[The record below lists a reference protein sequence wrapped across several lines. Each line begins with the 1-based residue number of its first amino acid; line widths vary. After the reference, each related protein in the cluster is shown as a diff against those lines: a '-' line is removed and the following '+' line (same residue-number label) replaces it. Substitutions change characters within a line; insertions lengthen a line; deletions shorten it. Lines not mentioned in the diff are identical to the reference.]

1 MPLHEPKLQVYRG
14 DAPEGSTKPEEFLA
28 GLYRE
33 LGSQKND
40 FRNANLLKLIAS
52 LVEGESV
59 LDIGCGAGV
68 LLSLLAAQ
76 GKTVVGMEPN
86 RDIIQLAGR
95 LHPEVE
101 IHQGLGGDIE
111 KLGRQFDAVTI
122 IDVLEHIDDDRTQLR
137 QIFNVLRPGGQL
149 VVLVPA
155 FQFLYGRR
163 DASNGHFRR
172 YGRRE
177 LVEKL
182 NAAGYLV
189 KTSRY
194 WNALG
199 IAPYWVSERLLQ
211 RELNCDL
218 RRDQPKGW
226 LKRTVA
232 RALYTWFEQVEN
244 RISFG
249 CGLSLICIAQKPHAV
264 NAKVSK
270 AA

>member
-1 MPLHEPKLQVYRG
+1 MDEQANKPTLFG
-14 DAPEGSTKPEEFLA
+14 GAAPESAANPEQFLA
-28 GLYRE
+28 ELYRE

-52 LVEGESV
+52 LVEGETV

-76 GKTVVGMEPN
+76 GRDVVGMEPN
-86 RDIIQLAGR
+86 RAIIDLAAQM
-95 LHPEVE
+95 HPNLE

-111 KLGRQFDAVTI
+111 QLDRQFDAVTI
-122 IDVLEHIDDDRTQLR
+122 IDVLEHIEDDSRQLQ
-137 QIFNVLRPGGQL
+137 QIYRVLRPGGQL

-172 YGRRE
+172 YSRKE
-177 LVEKL
+177 LIEKL
-182 NAAGYLV
+182 NAAGFLLRS
-189 KTSRY
+189 SRY

-199 IAPYWVSERLLQ
+199 IAPYWVSERLFR
-211 RELNCDL
+211 RELQCNL
-218 RRDQPKGW
+218 RRDQPKGL
-226 LKRTVA
+226 LKRLVA
-232 RALYTWFEQVEN
+232 HCLYAWFEQVEN
-244 RISFG
+244 RVSFG
-249 CGLSLICIAQKPHAV
+249 CGLSLICIAQKPYAV
-264 NAKVSK
+264 EQQRRR

>member
-1 MPLHEPKLQVYRG
+1 MTRSETKLTVFDG
-14 DAPEGSTKPEEFLA
+14 AGTNPEQFLA
-28 GLYRE
+28 ELYRD

-68 LLSLLAAQ
+68 LLSQLAAH
-76 GKTVVGMEPN
+76 GKRVVGMEPN
-86 RDIIQLAGR
+86 AEIIKLAAR
-95 LHPEVE
+95 LHPELE
-101 IHQGLGGDIE
+101 IHHGLGGDIE
-111 KLGRQFDAVTI
+111 RLDRQFETVTI
-122 IDVLEHIDDDRTQLR
+122 IDVLEHIEDDRRQLN
-137 QIFNVLRPGGQL
+137 QIYNVLQPGGQL

-172 YGRRE
+172 YSRSE

-182 NAAGYLV
+182 NTAGFLV
-189 KTSRY
+189 RSSRY

-199 IAPYWVSERLLQ
+199 IAPYWISERLLQ
-211 RELNCDL
+211 RELNLNL
-218 RRDQPKGW
+218 RRDQPKGF
-226 LKRTVA
+226 LKRMLA
-232 RALYTWFEQVEN
+232 RGLYTWFEQIEN

-264 NAKVSK
+264 SGQLRRVA
-270 AA
+270 